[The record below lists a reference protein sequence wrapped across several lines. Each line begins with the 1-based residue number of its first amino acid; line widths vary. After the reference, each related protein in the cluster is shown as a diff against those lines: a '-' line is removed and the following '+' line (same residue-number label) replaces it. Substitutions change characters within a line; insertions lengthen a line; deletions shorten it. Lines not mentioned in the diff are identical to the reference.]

1 MRPWCYD
8 GLMTYDVHFSAFN
21 GTNYCALTV
30 SSTIDSDARR
40 FNWRREEGREPLN
53 LSQDDLLV
61 FSMPVYGGFI
71 PSLCVPLVS
80 SLLTGHDTPAV
91 VIATYGNRAY
101 DNALAQMQELLE
113 ARGFHVVA
121 AGAFVCRHS
130 IFSTVASKRPDEA
143 DRAAL
148 LAFGEHVRSME
159 KHSGGHLSLPRKD
172 ASGPE
177 SFKGVSFHPDGRGNL
192 CTGCGSCA
200 AFCTTLAIDPSHPWD
215 TDADKCIACGACI
228 RICPAKARD
237 YHCQGFVEAR
247 RAFEAKNAERK
258 ADETWFLD

>member
-1 MRPWCYD
+1 M
-8 GLMTYDVHFSAFN
+8 
-21 GTNYCALTV
+21 
-30 SSTIDSDARR
+30 I
-40 FNWRREEGREPLN
+40 
-53 LSQDDLLV
+53 
-61 FSMPVYGGFI
+61 
-71 PSLCVPLVS
+71 
-80 SLLTGHDTPAV
+80 
-91 VIATYGNRAY
+91 
-101 DNALAQMQELLE
+101 
-113 ARGFHVVA
+113 A

-148 LAFGEHVRSME
+148 VAFGEHVRSME
-159 KHSGGHLSLPRKD
+159 KHSGSHLALPRKD

-177 SFKGVSFHPDGRGNL
+177 TFKGVSFHPDGRGNL

-200 AFCTTLAIDPSHPWD
+200 AFCTTGAIDPTHPWD

-228 RICPAKARD
+228 RVCPAKARD

-247 RAFEAKNAERK
+247 RIFEAKNGERK